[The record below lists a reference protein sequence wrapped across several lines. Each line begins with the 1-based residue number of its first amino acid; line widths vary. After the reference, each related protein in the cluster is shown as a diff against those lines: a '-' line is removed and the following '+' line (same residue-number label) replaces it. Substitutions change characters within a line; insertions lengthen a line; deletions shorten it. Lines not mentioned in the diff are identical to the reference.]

1 MTWYY
6 ADGSRQ
12 VGPIEEAALDDLV
25 RTGVVRDDTLVWRDG
40 MANWQ
45 PHSQVR
51 GARPALPPPAAAAS
65 IAADT
70 GYCSECGRPFAMSQL
85 VAIGAASV
93 CAQCKP
99 VYLQRMREGGQAIG
113 ARKFGGF
120 WIRFVARVIDSVI
133 LAIALMVVN
142 IPIEMMLGIGR
153 INDPAAIVAAVGFL
167 GIVWLIDAAASCA
180 YEVYFLSTRGATP
193 GKMVLGLKVV
203 RSDGSMLTTGQAVGR
218 YFAYLLSGF
227 TLLIGFIIAG
237 FDDQKRAL
245 HDRICDTRVIYAK

>member
-25 RTGVVRDDTLVWRDG
+25 RAGVVRDDTLVWRDG

-45 PHSQVR
+45 PHGQVR
-51 GARPALPPPAAAAS
+51 GARPAPPPPAAL
-65 IAADT
+65 DT

-85 VAIGAASV
+85 VSVGAASL

-99 VYLQRMREGGQAIG
+99 VYLQRIPQAAQAAG
-113 ARKFGGF
+113 PRKFGGF
-120 WIRFVARVIDSVI
+120 WIRFVARVIDGVI
-133 LAIALMVVN
+133 LGIALTVVN
-142 IPIEMMLGIGR
+142 IPVELMLGIGR
-153 INDPAAIVAAVGFL
+153 MSDPAAILAAVGFL
-167 GIVWLIDAAASCA
+167 GILSLIDAAACCA

-193 GKMVLGLKVV
+193 GKMVFGLKVV
-203 RSDGSMLTTGQAVGR
+203 RPDGSMLTASRALGR

-227 TLLIGFIIAG
+227 TLLIGFLMAG

-245 HDRICDTRVIYAK
+245 HDRICDTRVIFAR